1 MLSKKTKY
9 TIQVVVI
16 LAVFFFVLFNLVFK
30 LIVDIN
36 SEAKMKKAQ
45 LLEKERIKSE
55 FIAGIDE
62 QYGKLLTS
70 YNAEEYEKTI
80 DIIKTFNKHGQSD
93 YKDLP
98 EIKKEIRLIFLRKK
112 LESIPKIQL
121 NDYVQLSEEIA
132 IDVDESTEV
141 FIRVPRYGQY
151 FYVFDFPIILEG
163 IALSIKGDFSDSI
176 TWNSNI
182 DGELGKGKK
191 LAVRLSYGE
200 HQIIA
205 TGTNGITTGSMTTRI
220 FVERDPDFLKYYFR
234 E

>member
-9 TIQVVVI
+9 TIQIVVI
-16 LAVFFFVLFNLVFK
+16 LAVFFFVLFNLIFK

-62 QYGKLLTS
+62 QYSKLLAS
-70 YNAEEYEKTI
+70 YNAKEYEKTI
-80 DIIKTFNKHGQSD
+80 DIIKTFNQHGQSG

-98 EIKKEIRLIFLRKK
+98 DIKKEIRLTFLKKK
-112 LESIPKIQL
+112 LESIPKINL
-121 NDYVQLSEEIA
+121 NEYVQLSEEID
-132 IDVDESTEV
+132 IEVDESTEV

-151 FYVFDFPIILEG
+151 FYVSDFPIVLEG

-176 TWNSNI
+176 SWTSNL
-182 DGELGKGKK
+182 DGELGKGKRQ
-191 LAVRLSYGE
+191 AVRLSYGE
-200 HQIIA
+200 HQITA
-205 TGTNGITTGSMTTRI
+205 TGTNGVTTGSMTTRI
-220 FVERDPDFLKYYFR
+220 FVERNPDFLKHYIR

>member
-9 TIQVVVI
+9 TIQIVVI
-16 LAVFFFVLFNLVFK
+16 LTVFFFVLFNLVFK

-55 FIAGIDE
+55 FIVGIDE
-62 QYGKLLTS
+62 QYGKLLTLYDS
-70 YNAEEYEKTI
+70 KEYEKTL
-80 DIIKTFNKHGQSD
+80 DLIKIFNKHGQSD
-93 YKDLP
+93 YKELP
-98 EIKKEIRLIFLRKK
+98 EIKKEIRLIFLKKK
-112 LESIPKIQL
+112 LELIPKIQL
-121 NDYVQLSEEIA
+121 QEYVKLSEEID
-132 IDVDESTEV
+132 IEVDESTEV

-151 FYVFDFPIILEG
+151 FYVSDFPIVLEG
-163 IALSIKGDFSDSI
+163 IALSIKGDFSNSI
-176 TWNSNI
+176 TWVSNI

-200 HQIIA
+200 HQITA
-205 TGTNGITTGSMTTRI
+205 TGTNGVTTGSMTTRI